1 MNTIRKIFDLLSP
14 RERRNL
20 YFLFG
25 AVLIMAALEVAS
37 VASIMPFLSVAANPE
52 SVHENTYLNW
62 AFEAFNFT
70 EIQSFLIGL
79 GLVALAALVASNV
92 FITLVIWL
100 QYRYVWNRN
109 HSISKRL
116 LKRYLQHPYEYFL
129 THNSANLSK
138 NILEE
143 AKEVSTQLLQPAL
156 QGIAKGIVALA
167 IICFLIF
174 IEPFVA
180 LGVAIVLGGAYGGIF
195 LIVRRKLEEIGR
207 KRVQANRGRY
217 QSVSEAFGGIKEVKL
232 RGKESIFLSQFD
244 RPSKEYARYQT
255 LNTLINKGPRYLLEA
270 VAFGGVIVI
279 AIYLIAVQDNI
290 RQVIPMLGLYAFA
303 GYRLMPALQ
312 RSFKGFAMARFNKEA
327 LETLHRDLF
336 ETSPRATPEMGTEW
350 SSNGAEMNHQ
360 RRIELTDNLQV
371 ENVTFTY
378 PEAQQPAISVLSLE
392 IEARSTVGFVGKTG
406 SGKTTAVDIILGLLR
421 PQKGTI
427 CIDGERLHN
436 SNLRAWQQTVGY
448 VPQHIYLSDDTVARN
463 VAFGVPEDKIDYERV
478 EEVARMAQ
486 VRDFIVSEMPNGF
499 DTIVGERGVKL
510 SGGQKQRI
518 GIARALYHAPSVLV
532 FDEATSALDQ
542 VTEARVMDAIRGLA
556 GKHTIILIAH
566 RLSTVSQ
573 AQKIFMLS
581 EGQLIGSGTYEEL
594 LEQNKAFQEIAH
606 A

>member
-1 MNTIRKIFDLLSP
+1 M
-14 RERRNL
+14 
-20 YFLFG
+20 
-25 AVLIMAALEVAS
+25 AVLEVAS
-37 VASIMPFLSVAANPE
+37 VASITPFLSVAANPE
-52 SVHENTYLNW
+52 SVHENTYLRW
-62 AFEAFNFT
+62 AFETFNFT
-70 EIQSFLIGL
+70 DVQSFLIGL
-79 GLVALAALVASNV
+79 GLVALTALVASNA

-116 LKRYLQHPYEYFL
+116 LKRYLQHPYEFFL
-129 THNSANLSK
+129 THNSADLSK

-143 AKEVSTQLLQPAL
+143 AREVSTQLLQPAL

-167 IICFLIF
+167 IICFLIL

-180 LGVAIVLGGAYGGIF
+180 FGVAAVLGGAYSGIF
-195 LIVRRKLEEIGR
+195 LIVRRKLEEIGQ

-244 RPSKEYARYQT
+244 RPSKQYAQYQT

-279 AIYLIAVQDNI
+279 AIYLVAVQDNI

-312 RSFKGFAMARFNKEA
+312 QSFKGFAMARFNKEA
-327 LETLHRDLF
+327 LKTLHRDLF
-336 ETSPRATPEMGTEW
+336 DESPQELVRKSGTNWRDAGGKER
-350 SSNGAEMNHQ
+350 SQRHIKLTNILKMNG
-360 RRIELTDNLQV
+360 
-371 ENVTFTY
+371 VTFTY
-378 PEAQQPAISVLSLE
+378 PGADQPAISDLSLD

-406 SGKTTAVDIILGLLR
+406 SGKTTAVDNILGLLR
-421 PQKGTI
+421 PQKGSI
-427 CIDGERLHN
+427 LIDGEPLHN
-436 SNLRAWQQTVGY
+436 GNLRAWQQTIGY
-448 VPQHIYLSDDTVARN
+448 VPQHIYLSDDTVACN
-463 VAFGVPEDKIDYERV
+463 IAFGIPKEDIDYERV
-478 EEVARMAQ
+478 AEVARMAQ
-486 VRDFIVSEMPNGF
+486 VRDFIENEMPKSF

-518 GIARALYHAPSVLV
+518 GIARALYHDPSVLV

-542 VTEARVMDAIRGLA
+542 ATEARVMEAIRDLT

-581 EGQLIGSGTYEEL
+581 GGRLVGTGTYEEL
-594 LEQNKAFQEIAH
+594 LEKNTAFQKIAQ